1 MGQEKLRC
9 RKGDIEKAQDE
20 SEGKGHSAQPGEP
33 GQRGS
38 SESAWALSPACLG
51 VLVKI
56 HTPDSSLGSGIVL
69 CKNVEPGI
77 VAHACTSNMQ
87 GAKGGLQV

>member
-1 MGQEKLRC
+1 MGQEKLRY

-38 SESAWALSPACLG
+38 PESAWALPPAFLR

-77 VAHACTSNMQ
+77 VAHAYTSNMQ